1 MSRRIPAQRPLAVAT
16 AGFTLSAAVFA
27 QEAPPPMERIEIT
40 GSLIKRIEAETALP
54 VQVLTHEDI
63 QRSAANTVEEL
74 LQTVTG
80 APSMGNLA
88 AANTAGAN
96 NAGLSGV
103 SLRGLGSNRTLLLI
117 NGRRIAPFGNT
128 VDSVS
133 VDVNS
138 IPLAAIDRVEVLKD
152 GASSIYG
159 SEAIGGVIN
168 FIMRRD
174 FRGIELSADHG
185 ETTEHGGN
193 PTHASIVY
201 GYGDMTRQRFN
212 LSLIGSYE
220 KQDALFGAQRAFADH
235 GFNAANGNDTTSGN
249 TFPANITWAAING
262 ASRNPNVPNC
272 APSILDPLFT
282 PDRCRF
288 DPSPLV
294 SLVPE
299 AERLGWFGTARFAVT
314 AELEVFA
321 ELSYAHNKQVFQIQP
336 VPISDQFAIAATDPL
351 LHDPRN
357 PTAFPYIMPS
367 TNPLFALTG
376 GSPLSTIVIH
386 PGSPYYPTAYV
397 QSQVGAGN
405 PLPDILVRYRSFGT
419 GLRSWVDVSEPKR
432 GVVGVK
438 GTVADWDY
446 EASVLD
452 SESRVA
458 EQALGGIPEFS
469 KIMPLLNSGNVNFW
483 GPNTPQIAQEL
494 LATDFTDYAYKTKTS
509 LRGVNAKVSRDVLA
523 LPGGTLAAAVGAE
536 FRQERFS
543 FDPNPLMANGDI
555 GSHYGGNNLPVDAQ
569 RNVEAAYGEVDAPVL
584 KSLEADFSVR
594 FDHYG
599 GTGSRTNPKVSLR
612 FQPVPQV
619 LLRAAAGEGFRAPSL
634 LETKFPM
641 VVAVGANGVS
651 DPVRC
656 PITGSSTDCSTQF
669 TDLSGGDSH
678 LRPETSK
685 NITAGI
691 VLEPNQYMSLEVDWF
706 RTLLKNTISQGL
718 GDFFILNH
726 LATYGNLVSRGPNN
740 LVVNG
745 QVIPNSGSITSIN
758 ETFLNVGGTVV
769 QGIDFNVKGRAPL
782 NALGLGEL
790 GTLKVD
796 WSGTLFSKFDVQ
808 NPDRSWTGYVGTVNP
823 ISALGPNG
831 NGGVIPNFRDVTT
844 LVWDYSSWEGV
855 LIRYFQGNY
864 VDLPS
869 TLTGSQAIVG
879 AYETYD
885 IQGSYL
891 GFKNLRLSLGIKNMF
906 NRAPPYSNSGGQ
918 SSFQAGYDPSYGNPL
933 GRLIYGKFTYS
944 IK

>member
-1 MSRRIPAQRPLAVAT
+1 
-16 AGFTLSAAVFA
+16 
-27 QEAPPPMERIEIT
+27 
-40 GSLIKRIEAETALP
+40 
-54 VQVLTHEDI
+54 VLTHEDI
-63 QRSAANTVEEL
+63 ERSAANNIEEL
-74 LQTVTG
+74 LQKVTG
-80 APSMGNLA
+80 APSMGNLVS
-88 AANTAGAN
+88 ANTAGAN

-103 SLRGLGSNRTLLLI
+103 SLRGLGTNRTLLLI

-128 VDSVS
+128 TDSAS

-138 IPLAAIDRVEVLKD
+138 IPLAAIERVEILKD

-159 SEAIGGVIN
+159 SEAIGGVVN
-168 FIMRRD
+168 FIMRKN

-193 PTHASIVY
+193 PTHASVAW
-201 GYGDMTRQRFN
+201 GYGDLTQQRFN
-212 LSLIGSYE
+212 ATLIANYE
-220 KQDALFGAQRAFADH
+220 KQDPLYGAQRGFANH
-235 GFNAANGNDTTSGN
+235 SFNVANGNDTTSGN
-249 TFPANITWAAING
+249 TFPANITWAG
-262 ASRNPNVPNC
+262 GPSSRNPNVPNC
-272 APSILDPLFT
+272 APSILDPLF
-282 PDRCRF
+282 PPNRCRF
-288 DPSPLV
+288 DTAPYVALI
-294 SLVPE
+294 PE
-299 AERLGWFGTARFAVT
+299 AEREGLFATGRFAVT
-314 AELEVFA
+314 SQLEAFA

-336 VPISDQFAIAATDPL
+336 VPISDQFPIAASDPL
-351 LHDPRN
+351 FHDPRN

-367 TNPLFALTG
+367 TNPLFAITG
-376 GSPLSTIVIH
+376 GSPLSTIVVH
-386 PGSPYYPTAYV
+386 PGSTYYPTAYM
-397 QSQVGAGN
+397 QGQVGAGN

-419 GLRSWVDVSEPKR
+419 GLRNWADVSEPKR
-432 GVVGVK
+432 GVLGVK
-438 GTVADWDY
+438 GTFADFDY

-458 EQALGGIPEFS
+458 ERDLGGIPEFT

-483 GPNTPQIAQEL
+483 GPNTPQVAQEL
-494 LATDFTDYAYKTKTS
+494 AATDFTDYAYKTKTS
-509 LRGVNAKVSRDVLA
+509 LRGANAKVSRDVLA
-523 LPGGTLAAAVGAE
+523 LPGGALAAAAGVE

-599 GTGSRTNPKVSLR
+599 GTGGRTNPKASLR
-612 FQPVPQV
+612 YQPAPQL

-634 LETKFPM
+634 LETKFPT
-641 VVAVGANGVS
+641 VVAVGVNGVS
-651 DPVRC
+651 DPIRC
-656 PITGSSTDCSTQF
+656 PVTGSSTDCSTQF
-669 TDLSGGDSH
+669 TDTTGGNPS
-678 LRPETSK
+678 LRSETSK
-685 NITAGI
+685 NFSLGL
-691 VLEPNQYMSLEVDWF
+691 VFEPNKYVSLEVDWF
-706 RTLLKNTISQGL
+706 RTLLTNTISQGL
-718 GDFFILNH
+718 GDGFILGH
-726 LATYGNLVSRGPNN
+726 YGTYSNLVTRGPNN

-745 QVIPNSGSITSIN
+745 RVIPNSGSITSIS

-769 QGIDFNVKGRAPL
+769 QGIDFNVKGRLPL
-782 NALGLGEL
+782 DALGLGEL

-796 WSGTLFSKFDVQ
+796 WTGTLFSKFDVQ
-808 NPDRSWTGYVGTVNP
+808 NPDGSWTGYVGTVNP

-831 NGGVIPNFRDVTT
+831 NGGVVPNFRDVTT

-855 LIRYFQGNY
+855 ATRNFQGNY

-869 TLTGSQAIVG
+869 TVTGSQGIVG

-906 NRAPPYSNSGGQ
+906 NRPPPYSNSGGQ

-933 GRLIYGKFTYS
+933 GRLVYGKFTYS